1 MSTEVIE
8 GASLPEGIEVDETSA
23 YFGITKSSDIVHQLM
38 EMNLSDA
45 LSKFFA
51 TVSDIVLLPG
61 DFDFVAASERMNC
74 EGGEIYYLVSGHL
87 GLMSFPDPL
96 LEFLGLENSLGEESP
111 NPKPD
116 LSKSDYESLKRLA
129 DPMKI
134 LKILAIA
141 QETGGENEVVKYYF
155 TMKNL
160 LEDPSSNI
168 QKIIDIADQLDASLD
183 VIGHALPIPD
193 LSQSEISIPP
203 PSKPVKPKL
212 EKSEPQESNVSLP
225 VKQDEPKVNTSV
237 PLPNF
242 STPKEVVEVKPKTVI
257 EETLTEK
264 KAAKV
269 TQEAFD
275 GAFDI
280 SISPESVDESETN
293 SEIKIESEP
302 ELETAQEY
310 ESESEAVQE
319 SELEPEPEP
328 EPEVFV
334 SAAEHF
340 IEADT
345 DNDGV
350 LSVEELSQATG
361 LSIDETEKL
370 HSQADSD
377 NDGKVSLSE
386 FISSPAAEKVASLP
400 KPVSPVRRPVSKR
413 DTPAVREQN
422 LAQHNQPQSINPMTQ
437 VNPQPVY
444 PPQMNQPQPVQR
456 PQPVNQNNWN
466 QPVQPTIRSG
476 VLCRGC
482 GIGLDPYWR
491 FCPVC
496 GGENLG

>member
-23 YFGITKSSDIVHQLM
+23 YFGITKSSDILHQLM
-38 EMNLSDA
+38 EMDLSDA

-61 DFDFVAASERMNC
+61 DFDFLAASERMNC

-141 QETGGENEVVKYYF
+141 QETGGENEVLKYYF

-160 LEDPSSNI
+160 LEAPSSNI

-212 EKSEPQESNVSLP
+212 EKSEPQESNVILP
-225 VKQDEPKVNTSV
+225 VKQDEPEVNPSV

-242 STPKEVVEVKPKTVI
+242 SSPKEVVDVKPKTVI

-280 SISPESVDESETN
+280 SISPESVNESEAN

-302 ELETAQEY
+302 EPET
-310 ESESEAVQE
+310 VQE
-319 SELEPEPEP
+319 SELEPEP

-413 DTPAVREQN
+413 DTPVVREQN
-422 LAQHNQPQSINPMTQ
+422 LAQPNQPQSINPMPQ
-437 VNPQPVY
+437 ANPQPIY
-444 PPQMNQPQPVQR
+444 PPQINQPQPVQR

-476 VLCRGC
+476 VSCRGC

>member
-1 MSTEVIE
+1 MSTEVLE
-8 GASLPEGIEVDETSA
+8 GASLPDGIEVDETSA

-38 EMNLSDA
+38 EMDLSNA

-61 DFDFVAASERMNC
+61 DFDFEAASERMNC
-74 EGGEIYYLVSGHL
+74 EGGEIYFLVSGHL

-96 LEFLGLENSLGEESP
+96 LEFLGLENSLGEESSS
-111 NPKPD
+111 PKPD
-116 LSKSDYESLKRLA
+116 LSAHDYDSLKRLA

-141 QETGGENEVVKYYF
+141 HETGGENEVVKYYL
-155 TMKNL
+155 TMKSL
-160 LEDPSSNI
+160 LENPSLNL

-193 LSQSEISIPP
+193 LSQSEVPIPSP
-203 PSKPVKPKL
+203 TKPVKPKL
-212 EKSEPQESNVSLP
+212 DETIEPPASNVSLP
-225 VKQDEPKVNTSV
+225 VKQDNIEANSSV
-237 PLPNF
+237 PLPTI
-242 STPKEVVEVKPKTVI
+242 SKSKEVEAKPIEVI
-257 EETLTEK
+257 EDNLTER

-269 TQEAFD
+269 TQDAFD

-280 SISPESVDESETN
+280 SISSESVNEPESDVEVKSDF
-293 SEIKIESEP
+293 EP
-302 ELETAQEY
+302 EQEV
-310 ESESEAVQE
+310 VQE
-319 SELEPEPEP
+319 LNLGQESEP

-345 DNDGV
+345 DNDGA
-350 LSVEELSQATG
+350 LSIEELSQATG
-361 LSIDETEKL
+361 LSIDETEEL
-370 HSQADSD
+370 HSQADTD
-377 NDGKVSLSE
+377 KDGKVSLSE

-400 KPVSPVRRPVSKR
+400 KPVSPVRRPVSR
-413 DTPAVREQN
+413 RETPVVREQN
-422 LAQHNQPQSINPMTQ
+422 TAQTNQSQQINPGLQ
-437 VNPQPVY
+437 ANPQPVY
-444 PPQMNQPQPVQR
+444 RPQNYPPQTNQPQPVQR
-456 PQPVNQNNWN
+456 PQPNNQNNWN

-476 VLCRGC
+476 VSCRSC
-482 GIGLDPYWR
+482 GIGLDPFWR